1 MASINR
7 FFSSFLIAIT
17 ALGTTAFSVHAQQA
31 KTPTGQMPTM
41 KHSGTLSDNDEQ
53 RYRMFYMEA
62 MAQMVK
68 ENYAA
73 AYDLLNHCL
82 TIKPDAAELYFF
94 LVPYLSELKE
104 DSLIIKNTA
113 KAARLQ
119 PDNAYYTEQLG
130 LNYLSTNKWKEAAE
144 VYEKLWSMNKTRE
157 DVLDILIHLY
167 EQLDN
172 PERQFDA
179 LQRKETLEGPTMET
193 TLGKMFILNKQG
205 KKKEELKELDKLA
218 AHFPYDLNYKV
229 MKGNWLMQHNQS
241 KKALDIYKDVIR
253 IEPDNVMARV
263 ALVDYYKQQGETD
276 KADAMIV
283 EMILSPKTG
292 NDERYDLLNKYIE
305 EEDSARTSPRQTLD
319 LLDKAIQIPPRSEK
333 IAELK
338 AAYMLYNG
346 MDSVDITEAFATV
359 LDINPENSM
368 ARLQCIKGA
377 ADAEDYERLFKLAK
391 DGTIY
396 DPDAIVFHYFLAGEY
411 YRRGLKDEAFTTFT
425 QAQQLINDA
434 TDTQLAS
441 DIYANIGY
449 LLYDKKQKKESFDA
463 FDKSLKF
470 NEDNIEC
477 LNNYAYYLTL
487 ENENLDK
494 AEVMGR
500 KIVEAE
506 PDNANFLDTYA
517 WILFRLKRY
526 EEAKTYIDKAL
537 DAETEKSATILE
549 HAGDIH
555 SLLGE
560 TDRALTYW
568 KEAYDKNGNN
578 ETLARKIKEKRFVE
592 PKTKP

>member
-1 MASINR
+1 
-7 FFSSFLIAIT
+7 
-17 ALGTTAFSVHAQQA
+17 
-31 KTPTGQMPTM
+31 
-41 KHSGTLSDNDEQ
+41 
-53 RYRMFYMEA
+53 
-62 MAQMVK
+62 
-68 ENYAA
+68 
-73 AYDLLNHCL
+73 
-82 TIKPDAAELYFF
+82 
-94 LVPYLSELKE
+94 
-104 DSLIIKNTA
+104 
-113 KAARLQ
+113 
-119 PDNAYYTEQLG
+119 
-130 LNYLSTNKWKEAAE
+130 
-144 VYEKLWSMNKTRE
+144 
-157 DVLDILIHLY
+157 
-167 EQLDN
+167 
-172 PERQFDA
+172 
-179 LQRKETLEGPTMET
+179 MET

-263 ALVDYYKQQGETD
+263 ALVDYYKQQGEID

-283 EMILSPKTG
+283 EMILNPKTG
-292 NDERYDLLNKYIE
+292 NDERYELLNKYIE
-305 EEDSARTSPRQTLD
+305 EEDSARTTRRQTLE
-319 LLDKAIQIPPRSEK
+319 LLDKAIRIPPRSEK

-338 AAYMLYNG
+338 AAYLLYNG
-346 MDSVDITEAFATV
+346 MDSVGITEAFATV

-411 YRRGLKDEAFTTFT
+411 YRRGRKDEAFTTFT

-463 FDKSLKF
+463 FDKSLKL

-494 AEVMGR
+494 AEIMGH

-537 DAETEKSATILE
+537 DAEAERSATILE